1 MLQRTR
7 RTLTSL
13 CLSRI
18 LSSLYWKLSFC
29 LPMCNKLTILRLPIR
44 TQSRLSKSSTKL
56 CTAFLA
62 RPQSPR
68 NSHNTLKRISLS
80 LSLKILSVC
89 MVRSLSIELINTVVK
104 MISGNYFIFAR
115 HTLFIITS
123 KELQFRAICVTHKAD
138 T

>member
-1 MLQRTR
+1 
-7 RTLTSL
+7 
-13 CLSRI
+13 
-18 LSSLYWKLSFC
+18 
-29 LPMCNKLTILRLPIR
+29 
-44 TQSRLSKSSTKL
+44 
-56 CTAFLA
+56 
-62 RPQSPR
+62 
-68 NSHNTLKRISLS
+68 
-80 LSLKILSVC
+80 